1 MQDRPQALS
10 LFAIIVVFMALVA
23 AGITYEGVS
32 FRATQKTALASSGW
46 NP

>member
-10 LFAIIVVFMALVA
+10 LFAVIVVFMALVA
-23 AGITYEGVS
+23 AGIVYEGAS
-32 FRATQKTALASSGW
+32 FKTQKTALAASAW